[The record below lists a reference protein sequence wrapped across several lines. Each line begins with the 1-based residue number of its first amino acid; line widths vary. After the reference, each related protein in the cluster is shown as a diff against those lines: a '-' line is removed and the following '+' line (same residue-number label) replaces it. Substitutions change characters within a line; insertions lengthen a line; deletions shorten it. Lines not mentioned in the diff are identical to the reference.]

1 MKVVN
6 PDMPD
11 PYKYET
17 DYRNIP
23 RQYLNPRIP
32 QGRGAVKWQPFKT
45 IPEQYIRIDEFVENQ
60 NKIEMPV
67 LSEDQLNI
75 LNDKITY
82 IMHKNVSCTLSY
94 WCNGYIQTVEG
105 RINRINV
112 LENHIA
118 ITEFDTNNNLKIP
131 LHHIINIDF

>member
-23 RQYLNPRIP
+23 RQYLNPCIP
-32 QGRGAVKWQPFKT
+32 QGRGAVKWQSFKT
-45 IPEQYIRIDEFVENQ
+45 IPEQYKRIDEFVENQ

-82 IMHKNVSCTLSY
+82 IKHKNISCILSY
-94 WCNGYIQTVEG
+94 WHKGYIRNIEG
-105 RINRINV
+105 LIIQINI
-112 LENHIA
+112 LENYIA
-118 ITEFDTNNNLKIP
+118 IKSHNNNDIKIS
-131 LHHIINIDF
+131 LHHIVNIDF

>member
-6 PDMPD
+6 PDMPE

-45 IPEQYIRIDEFVENQ
+45 ISEQYKRIDEFVENQ

-82 IMHKNVSCTLSY
+82 IMHKNISCILSY
-94 WCNGYIQTVEG
+94 WHNGYIQNIEG
-105 RINRINV
+105 FITRINI
-112 LENHIA
+112 LENYIA
-118 ITEFDTNNNLKIP
+118 IKSHNNNDIKTP
-131 LHHIINIDF
+131 LHYIVNIDF